1 MSTARLSLRLSLPRG
16 RLDQRRSAAHQV
28 PNLRSNCTSSSA
40 LILCT
45 VARSV
50 GSGSTS
56 RSLAAS
62 TRRCSA
68 CTSTAERGR
77 QGSVVTGCSD
87 LFPVSGSQSPR
98 QTHFGPTIL
107 RRRLLGTVRTCG
119 GFGWMPTLSRQ
130 SCWVQHRVQTT
141 RSLGDGPGPRNP
153 CDVVDRGSAAVL
165 PKSRLCTICQQL
177 CITGVPF
184 CISGAPRAY
193 IGGDGLAP
201 IPPRGSGNRGIPNPS
216 VSKALHHDTRP
227 DYRCIPD
234 RRAGFPDPRPATRGR
249 VRCPR
254 RWPGASLTPRSRCA
268 SPP

>member
-1 MSTARLSLRLSLPRG
+1 
-16 RLDQRRSAAHQV
+16 V

-40 LILCT
+40 LILYT

-87 LFPVSGSQSPR
+87 LFPVRGSKSPR

-119 GFGWMPTLSRQ
+119 GFAWMPTLSRQ

-141 RSLGDGPGPRNP
+141 RWLGEGPGPRKP
-153 CDVVDRGSAAVL
+153 MRRGE
-165 PKSRLCTICQQL
+165 RLET
-177 CITGVPF
+177 
-184 CISGAPRAY
+184 
-193 IGGDGLAP
+193 DG
-201 IPPRGSGNRGIPNPS
+201 
-216 VSKALHHDTRP
+216 
-227 DYRCIPD
+227 
-234 RRAGFPDPRPATRGR
+234 TRGR
-249 VRCPR
+249 PARTSSTLTDTPLTRAAIRVTFADVTSAFRTHRKTMTPWIVPTPPR
-254 RWPGASLTPRSRCA
+254 TPPTGVAQLRHSHIGVMHYLSTIVHNGGAFLHMRYTPWVHWRRRSGTEPAARFWQPRHPESLCFQGASP
-268 SPP
+268 